1 MINQVSPS
9 AHLLYSV
16 YIMCGRQSVQV
27 MISHTALLPGDVFE
41 AAAPAVLPLECVG
54 HHDDMPVADGPL
66 QGQCAT
72 LTFIISGRESMP
84 PMHMAGLRVLFRPLP
99 CRGVSQDLDLH
110 YAGKRL

>member
-27 MISHTALLPGDVFE
+27 VISLTALLQGDVFR

-54 HHDDMPVADGPL
+54 HHADVPVADGPL

-72 LTFIISGRESMP
+72 ITSIL
-84 PMHMAGLRVLFRPLP
+84 
-99 CRGVSQDLDLH
+99 C
-110 YAGKRL
+110 